1 MSIFLPGAQISIKDK
16 CLWHPI
22 NLLVGNKLSL
32 KWALSPFYR
41 YGIFNISII
50 PPPLPNYIFYYSC
63 IVLVN
68 YLEASL
74 HGAWGLVI
82 ESAENVK
89 KAKGEVGNMI
99 TITHTASLY
108 FPCVWVTSEC
118 TTMLIL
124 QGWLC
129 ANWFISKGMIFHWNL
144 QKTHTHTHTCLG
156 PWLCLGTQFLNVEIW
171 HSFHSWGTCLLL
183 WIVIEKMQ
191 LIM

>member
-144 QKTHTHTHTCLG
+144 QKTHTHTHVWDHDYVWEHNFWMLKYDTVFIHGGHVCSY
-156 PWLCLGTQFLNVEIW
+156 E
-171 HSFHSWGTCLLL
+171 LLL
-183 WIVIEKMQ
+183 RKCNW
-191 LIM
+191 

>member
-50 PPPLPNYIFYYSC
+50 PPPL
-63 IVLVN
+63 
-68 YLEASL
+68 AQL
-74 HGAWGLVI
+74 HFLLFMYCSSELFGSFPTWGLGLGHRECRERQKSKRWGWEHDHNNTHCFSLFSMCLSDFRMHNNADIARLIVCQLVHFQGHDFSL
-82 ESAENVK
+82 EL
-89 KAKGEVGNMI
+89 AKN
-99 TITHTASLY
+99 
-108 FPCVWVTSEC
+108 
-118 TTMLIL
+118 
-124 QGWLC
+124 
-129 ANWFISKGMIFHWNL
+129 
-144 QKTHTHTHTCLG
+144 THTHTCLG